1 MRDSDS
7 QDGLNPETAS
17 DRPSESADAKTHG
30 PTPPEVV
37 ALAEAAGDSAEVKG
51 LPELPEADDTAAEDP
66 ALAALFDAPPIEAA
80 AGSIGSGGSGGGSSY
95 DSDFGTLIAGLQASG
110 VAPGIEGSATPGGA
124 PLDALADDDTFLIL
138 PAAASSGLSFGAPPT
153 GADTNGDDSFGGAD
167 ESLGGGGE
175 SLGGGGAPAGPGAG
189 QGLFTNQA
197 DVVDLNDIEAGGY
210 LDGTQYDALNQHDT
224 VILPNNA
231 DEALEAGFAT
241 GTWFLGN
248 NGHDHITG
256 GSLADL
262 IDGGNGHDTLLG
274 GGGADSLTGGRNGR
288 DSLDGGSGDDT
299 LSGGNGR
306 DTLLGDSGNDNLDGG
321 NGRDSLSG
329 GSGDDTLIGG
339 RGRDSLDGG
348 DDDDLLEGGHNHDL
362 LLGGSGDDTLTGGS
376 HHDTLIGGAGDDV
389 MTGGNGKDVFSFS
402 LASDEGDDLILD
414 FKTGNGGDSLEIA
427 DLIDVNG
434 DSVIDL
440 EDLDAGA
447 HSVTGTADSVVITFD
462 TGASVT
468 LDGIKGTGVDS
479 FSDLLDI
486 KVNIDIV

>member
-1 MRDSDS
+1 MTDNFTLGVGTVLPFEIRHLFRQFISLLRD
-7 QDGLNPETAS
+7 QGVL
-17 DRPSESADAKTHG
+17 KTN
-30 PTPPEVV
+30 
-37 ALAEAAGDSAEVKG
+37 
-51 LPELPEADDTAAEDP
+51 EDEK
-66 ALAALFDAPPIEAA
+66 LEFN
-80 AGSIGSGGSGGGSSY
+80 
-95 DSDFGTLIAGLQASG
+95 
-110 VAPGIEGSATPGGA
+110 GA
-124 PLDALADDDTFLIL
+124 
-138 PAAASSGLSFGAPPT
+138 
-153 GADTNGDDSFGGAD
+153 
-167 ESLGGGGE
+167 
-175 SLGGGGAPAGPGAG
+175 
-189 QGLFTNQA
+189 
-197 DVVDLNDIEAGGY
+197 
-210 LDGTQYDALNQHDT
+210 TQYDALNQHDT